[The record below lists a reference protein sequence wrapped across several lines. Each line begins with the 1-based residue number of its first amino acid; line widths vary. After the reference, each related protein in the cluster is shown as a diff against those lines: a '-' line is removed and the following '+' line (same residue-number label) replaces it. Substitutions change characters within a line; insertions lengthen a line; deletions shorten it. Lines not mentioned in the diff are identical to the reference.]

1 METAAAAAPPSCI
14 RKMHCSTQRTEVSI
28 FVFEKKLADKL
39 HKPRRKE
46 TVTEILKKS
55 VHYLEMLRQPKLI
68 LKVVHSVEDCN
79 DTLAFAAEPVIASLA
94 NILAYQASVG
104 GRAVNGPPSTGASII
119 TATAMPRPAHA
130 REYNFLDFEI
140 KYGIRQLENQ
150 IHNVL
155 PKLPAQLQE
164 MATKMLS
171 KDVDAR
177 PFVKNLLHT
186 PYFW

>member
-1 METAAAAAPPSCI
+1 MYI
-14 RKMHCSTQRTEVSI
+14 LCSKNTYQIKNLYFQEVSI

-79 DTLAFAAEPVIASLA
+79 ETLAFAAEPVIASLA
-94 NILAYQASVG
+94 NILAYQASIG
-104 GRAVNGPPSTGASII
+104 GRTVNGPPSTGASI

-140 KYGIRQLENQ
+140 KYGIRQVSLM
-150 IHNVL
+150 
-155 PKLPAQLQE
+155 K
-164 MATKMLS
+164 
-171 KDVDAR
+171 
-177 PFVKNLLHT
+177 
-186 PYFW
+186 

>member
-1 METAAAAAPPSCI
+1 MTNYDKLIFAPFSL
-14 RKMHCSTQRTEVSI
+14 QEVSI

-119 TATAMPRPAHA
+119 TTTAMPRPAHA

-140 KYGIRQLENQ
+140 KYGIRQVSPTVFACPTAAFNKYNQ
-150 IHNVL
+150 YPRVHDHRRNTVIPRYIL
-155 PKLPAQLQE
+155 C
-164 MATKMLS
+164 
-171 KDVDAR
+171 
-177 PFVKNLLHT
+177 F
-186 PYFW
+186 F

>member
-1 METAAAAAPPSCI
+1 MDIFLDFEILTQYVPCTQKP
-14 RKMHCSTQRTEVSI
+14 RKSVVTIFVNFFSRFQEVSI

-79 DTLAFAAEPVIASLA
+79 ETLAFAAEPVIASLA
-94 NILAYQASVG
+94 NILAYQASIG
-104 GRAVNGPPSTGASII
+104 GRAVNGPPSTGASI

-140 KYGIRQLENQ
+140 KYGIRQVSK
-150 IHNVL
+150 I
-155 PKLPAQLQE
+155 KA
-164 MATKMLS
+164 KKFMLRLS
-171 KDVDAR
+171 TRAIPWCDKR
-177 PFVKNLLHT
+177 
-186 PYFW
+186 

>member
-1 METAAAAAPPSCI
+1 M
-14 RKMHCSTQRTEVSI
+14 
-28 FVFEKKLADKL
+28 FEKKLADKL

-79 DTLAFAAEPVIASLA
+79 ETLAFAAEPVIASLA

-104 GRAVNGPPSTGASII
+104 GRTVSGPPSTGASL
-119 TATAMPRPAHA
+119 TTTAMPRPSHA

-140 KYGIRQLENQ
+140 KYGIRQ
-150 IHNVL
+150 VSPL
-155 PKLPAQLQE
+155 PFYNETRVFRVRRELVAIWVT
-164 MATKMLS
+164 AVTGSASFVIIAFFNTGKMS
-171 KDVDAR
+171 
-177 PFVKNLLHT
+177 
-186 PYFW
+186 Y

>member
-1 METAAAAAPPSCI
+1 MIVVNNNRYDWFIFCVFFRS
-14 RKMHCSTQRTEVSI
+14 QEVSI

-79 DTLAFAAEPVIASLA
+79 ETLAFAAEPVIASLA
-94 NILAYQASVG
+94 NILAYQASIG
-104 GRAVNGPPSTGASII
+104 GRAVNGPPSTGASI

-130 REYNFLDFEI
+130 KEYNFLDFEI
-140 KYGIRQLENQ
+140 KYGIRQVRGVALLIKRNSGASFLHAIFVHLE
-150 IHNVL
+150 
-155 PKLPAQLQE
+155 
-164 MATKMLS
+164 
-171 KDVDAR
+171 
-177 PFVKNLLHT
+177 
-186 PYFW
+186 

>member
-1 METAAAAAPPSCI
+1 M
-14 RKMHCSTQRTEVSI
+14 SI

-79 DTLAFAAEPVIASLA
+79 ETLAFAAEPVIASLA
-94 NILAYQASVG
+94 NILAYQASIG
-104 GRAVNGPPSTGASII
+104 GRAVNGPPSTGASIT
-119 TATAMPRPAHA
+119 TAAMPRPSHA

-140 KYGIRQLENQ
+140 KYGIRQ
-150 IHNVL
+150 VG
-155 PKLPAQLQE
+155 AQLVL
-164 MATKMLS
+164 AASINSDFSRHLKGDFPCNLNILRRS
-171 KDVDAR
+171 KKKIFFYLLRKTSTYLGIID
-177 PFVKNLLHT
+177 NL
-186 PYFW
+186 

>member
-1 METAAAAAPPSCI
+1 MRWEASHVNLFIPDIEVKSLVNQHRP
-14 RKMHCSTQRTEVSI
+14 RKCARFIILYNVVFVINYTNFTLFWLQEVSI

-79 DTLAFAAEPVIASLA
+79 ETLAFAAEPVIASLA

-104 GRAVNGPPSTGASII
+104 GRTVNGPPSTGASII
-119 TATAMPRPAHA
+119 TTTAMPRPAHA

-140 KYGIRQLENQ
+140 KYGIRQVSRVFTSQ
-150 IHNVL
+150 TTVV
-155 PKLPAQLQE
+155 KL
-164 MATKMLS
+164 
-171 KDVDAR
+171 
-177 PFVKNLLHT
+177 
-186 PYFW
+186 